1 MMDYEEMNYQSLSR
15 DRQMEASLAF
25 PTLMRKTYLWMA
37 MALVITGL
45 TAYVVATNAALTQF
59 LFTHSSL
66 IWVLFLAEIGL
77 VIGLSAAI
85 RKISLPTATLMFVVY
100 AALNGITFSSLFFV
114 YTMGSLAS
122 TFFITAGTFGAMS
135 LVGFFTKADLS
146 SMGKILL
153 MALIGLIIASVVNI
167 FVGSSGLELLMTY
180 VGVLIF
186 VGLTAYDTQKIKQM
200 FLSAPDASESTQKYA
215 VLGAL
220 TLYLDFINL
229 FLYLLR
235 IFGRR
240 D

>member
-1 MMDYEEMNYQSLSR
+1 MDYEEMNYQSFSR
-15 DRQMEASLAF
+15 DRQLEASYAF
-25 PTLMRKTYLWMA
+25 PALMRKTYLWMS

-45 TAYVVATNAALTQF
+45 TAYVVATNAAISSY
-59 LFTHSSL
+59 LFMHSQL

-77 VIGLSAAI
+77 VVGLSAAI
-85 RKISLPTATLMFVVY
+85 RKISLSTATLMFVAY
-100 AALNGITFSSLFFV
+100 AALNGITFSSLFYV

-135 LVGFFTKADLS
+135 LVGFFTKTDLS

-167 FVGSSGLELLMTY
+167 FVASSGLEMLMTY
-180 VGVLIF
+180 LGVLIF

-200 FLSAPDASESTQKYA
+200 FLMAPDAGESTQKYA

-240 D
+240 E

>member
-1 MMDYEEMNYQSLSR
+1 MDYEEMNYQSFSR
-15 DRQMEASLAF
+15 DRQLEASYAF
-25 PTLMRKTYLWMA
+25 PALMRKTYLWMS

-45 TAYVVATNAALTQF
+45 TAYVVATNAAISSY
-59 LFTHSSL
+59 LFMHSQL

-85 RKISLPTATLMFVVY
+85 RKISLSTATLMFVAY
-100 AALNGITFSSLFFV
+100 AALNGITFSSLFYV

-135 LVGFFTKADLS
+135 LVGFFTKTDLS

-167 FVGSSGLELLMTY
+167 FVASSGLEMLMTY
-180 VGVLIF
+180 LGVLIF

-200 FLSAPDASESTQKYA
+200 FLMAPDASESTQKYA

-240 D
+240 E

>member
-1 MMDYEEMNYQSLSR
+1 MDYEEMNYQSFSR
-15 DRQMEASLAF
+15 DRQLEASYAF
-25 PTLMRKTYLWMA
+25 PALMRKTYLWMS

-45 TAYVVATNAALTQF
+45 TAYVVATNAAISNF
-59 LFTHSSL
+59 LFMHSQL
-66 IWVLFLAEIGL
+66 IWILFLAEIGL

-85 RKISLPTATLMFVVY
+85 RKISLSAATLMFVAY
-100 AALNGITFSSLFFV
+100 AALNGVTFSSLFYV
-114 YTMGSLAS
+114 YTMESLAS

-153 MALIGLIIASVVNI
+153 MALIGLIIASLVNI
-167 FVGSSGLELLMTY
+167 FVASSGLEVLMTY
-180 VGVLIF
+180 LGVLIF

-200 FLSAPDASESTQKYA
+200 FLMAPDASEATQKYA

-240 D
+240 E

>member
-1 MMDYEEMNYQSLSR
+1 MDYEEMNYQSFSR
-15 DRQMEASLAF
+15 DRQLEASYAF
-25 PTLMRKTYLWMA
+25 PALMRKTYLWMS

-45 TAYVVATNAALTQF
+45 TAYVVATNAAISNF
-59 LFTHSSL
+59 LFMHSQL

-85 RKISLPTATLMFVVY
+85 RKISLSAATLMFVAY
-100 AALNGITFSSLFFV
+100 AALNGVTFSSLFYV

-167 FVGSSGLELLMTY
+167 FVASSGLEVLMTY
-180 VGVLIF
+180 LGVLMS

-200 FLSAPDASESTQKYA
+200 FLMAPDASEATQKYA

-240 D
+240 E

>member
-1 MMDYEEMNYQSLSR
+1 MDYEEMNYQSFSR
-15 DRQMEASLAF
+15 DRQLEASYAF
-25 PTLMRKTYLWMA
+25 PALMRKTYLWMS

-45 TAYVVATNAALTQF
+45 TAYVVATNAAISNF
-59 LFTHSSL
+59 LFMHSQL
-66 IWVLFLAEIGL
+66 IWILFLAEIGL

-85 RKISLPTATLMFVVY
+85 RKISLSAATLMFVAY
-100 AALNGITFSSLFFV
+100 AALNGVTFSSLFYV

-167 FVGSSGLELLMTY
+167 FVASSGLEVLMTY
-180 VGVLIF
+180 LGVLIF

-200 FLSAPDASESTQKYA
+200 FLMAPDASEATQKYA

-240 D
+240 E

>member
-1 MMDYEEMNYQSLSR
+1 MDYEEMNYQSFSR
-15 DRQMEASLAF
+15 DRQLEASYAF
-25 PTLMRKTYLWMA
+25 PALMRKTYLWMS

-45 TAYVVATNAALTQF
+45 TAYVVATNAAISSY
-59 LFTHSSL
+59 LFMHSQL

-77 VIGLSAAI
+77 VVGLSAAI
-85 RKISLPTATLMFVVY
+85 RKISLSTATLMFVAY
-100 AALNGITFSSLFFV
+100 AALNGITFSSLFYV

-135 LVGFFTKADLS
+135 LVGFFTKTDLS

-167 FVGSSGLELLMTY
+167 FVASSGLEMLMTY
-180 VGVLIF
+180 LGVLIF

-200 FLSAPDASESTQKYA
+200 FLMAPDASESTQKYA

-240 D
+240 E

>member
-1 MMDYEEMNYQSLSR
+1 MDYEEMNYQSFSR
-15 DRQMEASLAF
+15 DRQLEASYAF
-25 PTLMRKTYLWMA
+25 PALMRKTYLWMS

-45 TAYVVATNAALTQF
+45 TAYVVATNAAISSY
-59 LFTHSSL
+59 LFMHSQL

-85 RKISLPTATLMFVVY
+85 RKISLSTATLMFVAY
-100 AALNGITFSSLFFV
+100 AALNGITFSSLFYV

-135 LVGFFTKADLS
+135 LVGFFTKTDLS

-167 FVGSSGLELLMTY
+167 FVASSGLEMLMTY
-180 VGVLIF
+180 LGVLIF

-200 FLSAPDASESTQKYA
+200 FLMAPDASESTQKYA

-240 D
+240 

>member
-1 MMDYEEMNYQSLSR
+1 MDYEEMNYQSFSR
-15 DRQMEASLAF
+15 DRQLEASYAF
-25 PTLMRKTYLWMA
+25 PALMRKTYLWMS

-45 TAYVVATNAALTQF
+45 TAYVVATNAAISSY
-59 LFTHSSL
+59 LFMHSQL

-85 RKISLPTATLMFVVY
+85 RKISLSTATLMFVAY
-100 AALNGITFSSLFFV
+100 AALNGITFSSLFYV

-135 LVGFFTKADLS
+135 LVGFFTKTDLL

-167 FVGSSGLELLMTY
+167 FVASSGLEVLMTY
-180 VGVLIF
+180 LGVLIF

-200 FLSAPDASESTQKYA
+200 FLMAPDASESTQKYA

-240 D
+240 E

>member
-1 MMDYEEMNYQSLSR
+1 MDYEEMNYQSFTR
-15 DRQMEASLAF
+15 DRQLEASYAF
-25 PTLMRKTYLWMA
+25 PALMRKTYLWMS

-45 TAYVVATNAALTQF
+45 TAYVVATNAAISSYIF
-59 LFTHSSL
+59 MHSQL

-85 RKISLPTATLMFVVY
+85 RKISLSTATLMFVAY
-100 AALNGITFSSLFFV
+100 AALNGITFSSLFYV

-135 LVGFFTKADLS
+135 LVGFFTKTDLS

-167 FVGSSGLELLMTY
+167 FVASSGLEMLMTY
-180 VGVLIF
+180 LGVLIF

-200 FLSAPDASESTQKYA
+200 FLMAPDASESTQKYA

-229 FLYLLR
+229 FLYLLK

-240 D
+240 E

>member
-100 AALNGITFSSLFFV
+100 AALNGITFSSLFYV

-153 MALIGLIIASVVNI
+153 MALVGLIIASVVNI

-186 VGLTAYDTQKIKQM
+186 VDLTAYDTQKIKQM

>member
-1 MMDYEEMNYQSLSR
+1 MDYEEMNYQSFSR
-15 DRQMEASLAF
+15 DRQLEASYAF
-25 PTLMRKTYLWMA
+25 PALMRKTYLWMS

-45 TAYVVATNAALTQF
+45 TAYVVATNAAISSY
-59 LFTHSSL
+59 LFMHSQL

-85 RKISLPTATLMFVVY
+85 RKISLSTATLMYVAY
-100 AALNGITFSSLFFV
+100 AALNGITFSSLFYV

-135 LVGFFTKADLS
+135 LVGFFTKTDLS

-167 FVGSSGLELLMTY
+167 FVASSGLEMLMTY
-180 VGVLIF
+180 LGVLIF

-200 FLSAPDASESTQKYA
+200 FLMAPDASESTQKYA

-240 D
+240 E

>member
-45 TAYVVATNAALTQF
+45 TAYVVATNAAMTQF

-153 MALIGLIIASVVNI
+153 MALVGLIIASVVNI

>member
-1 MMDYEEMNYQSLSR
+1 MDYEEMNYQSFSR
-15 DRQMEASLAF
+15 DRQLEASYAF
-25 PTLMRKTYLWMA
+25 PALMRKTYLWMS

-45 TAYVVATNAALTQF
+45 TAYVVATNAAISSY
-59 LFTHSSL
+59 LFMHSQL

-85 RKISLPTATLMFVVY
+85 RKISLSTATLMFVAY
-100 AALNGITFSSLFFV
+100 AALNGITFSSLFYV

-135 LVGFFTKADLS
+135 LVGFFTKTDLS

-167 FVGSSGLELLMTY
+167 FVASSGLEVLMTY
-180 VGVLIF
+180 LGVLIF

-200 FLSAPDASESTQKYA
+200 FLMAPDASESTQKYA

-240 D
+240 E

>member
-1 MMDYEEMNYQSLSR
+1 MDYEEMNYQSFSR
-15 DRQMEASLAF
+15 DRQLEASYAF
-25 PTLMRKTYLWMA
+25 PALMRKTYLWMS

-45 TAYVVATNAALTQF
+45 TAYVVATNAAISNF
-59 LFTHSSL
+59 LFMHSQL

-85 RKISLPTATLMFVVY
+85 RKISLSAATLMFVAY
-100 AALNGITFSSLFFV
+100 AALNGVTFSSLFYV

-153 MALIGLIIASVVNI
+153 MALIGLIIASMVNI
-167 FVGSSGLELLMTY
+167 FVASSGLEVLMTY
-180 VGVLIF
+180 LGVLIF

-200 FLSAPDASESTQKYA
+200 FLMAPDASEATQKYA

-240 D
+240 E